1 MAGKLVVVGSS
12 NIDLVMKMAR
22 LPKVGET
29 VTDAT
34 FVQAF
39 GGKGANQAVGAA
51 RAGGEVVFVSCVGDD
66 AYGAQVRGSLEADGI
81 DTRFVF
87 TEAGVASGT
96 ALILV
101 GGGGENYISVA
112 PGANYRLTPAHVDR
126 AREAIGAAAMV
137 IGQCEILPETLDHVI
152 AVGAELGKP
161 VMLNLAPARRIADA
175 SLARL
180 AYLAVNETEAEFLTG
195 RRIESDE
202 DVEAAVEALLAK
214 GPRTVV
220 LTLGARGRLRGRRR
234 RARARPRLHGGG
246 RGHDRGRRRPLR
258 RARGG
263 ARRGPAAPRGRP
275 LRERGRGSLGH
286 EARRAAAPPPAA
298 PRSTRSC
305 AQATTADACPH
316 VGPGAGPAWTRPD
329 GGPT

>member
-22 LPKVGET
+22 LPRVGET

-87 TEAGVASGT
+87 TEGGVASGT

-126 AREAIGAAAMV
+126 AREAIGAAAIV
-137 IGQCEILPETLDHVI
+137 IGQCEILPEALDHVI
-152 AVGAELGKP
+152 AVAAELGKP
-161 VMLNLAPARRIADA
+161 VMLNLAPARRIADT

-195 RRIESDE
+195 RKVENDA
-202 DVEAAVEALLAK
+202 DVEAAAEALLTM

-220 LTLGARGRLRGRRR
+220 LTLGARGAFVAADG
-234 RARARPRLHGGG
+234 ARALVPGFAVDAVDTTAAGDVHC
-246 RGHDRGRRRPLR
+246 
-258 RARGG
+258 G
-263 ARRGPAAPRGRP
+263 ALAVALVEGRP
-275 LRERGRGSLGH
+275 LLEAVRFANAAAALSVTRLG
-286 EARRAAAPPPAA
+286 AQPSAPRRAEIEALL
-298 PRSTRSC
+298 RK
-305 AQATTADACPH
+305 AD
-316 VGPGAGPAWTRPD
+316 G
-329 GGPT
+329 